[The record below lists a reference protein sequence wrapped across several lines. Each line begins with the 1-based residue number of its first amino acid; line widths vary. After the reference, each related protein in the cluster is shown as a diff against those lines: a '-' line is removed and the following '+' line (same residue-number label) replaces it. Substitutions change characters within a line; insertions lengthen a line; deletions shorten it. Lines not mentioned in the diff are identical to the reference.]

1 MKHLDLWKEKLRVF
15 KSERIIRQRQYNTA
29 HRAIVK
35 CLSQIDELEKK
46 IEKAKLASIKPSPK

>member
-1 MKHLDLWKEKLRVF
+1 MKHLDLWKEKLRAV

-35 CLSQIDELEKK
+35 CLGQMEELEKK
-46 IEKAKLASIKPSPK
+46 IEKAKLASIKPSLK

>member
-1 MKHLDLWKEKLRVF
+1 MKHLDLWKEKLRAV

-35 CLSQIDELEKK
+35 CLSQMEELEKK

>member
-1 MKHLDLWKEKLRVF
+1 MKHLDLWKEKLRAV

-35 CLSQIDELEKK
+35 CLGQMEELEKK
-46 IEKAKLASIKPSPK
+46 IEAHLA